1 MRQRVKVRGGVALIA
16 AVAAV
21 GLAVPS
27 MGAGTAVAGSTSY
40 SLSTQKLPD
49 GRTVVSRWNPCQ
61 VITYRVN
68 PDAVSSYSS
77 QRSAA
82 VADVR
87 KAFDLL
93 QAATGI
99 TFRYAGTTTQI
110 PKNTSSNPWYARQ
123 TSAEIVVSWVNQNS
137 TTYRTNL
144 LSKTSSGAYV
154 SGTGGFAFKYW
165 KTSSTPWT
173 GATGRGYVVLNSAH
187 NRYFKAGFGSGTTRG
202 GLLIHEIGH
211 AMGLRHVG
219 ATSEI
224 LYPQMLSRSTTAYG
238 SGDRAGLSRLGRN
251 AGCISVPSYAWSDLS

>member
-1 MRQRVKVRGGVALIA
+1 
-16 AVAAV
+16 
-21 GLAVPS
+21 
-27 MGAGTAVAGSTSY
+27 
-40 SLSTQKLPD
+40 
-49 GRTVVSRWNPCQ
+49 VSRWNPCQ

-68 PDAVSSYSS
+68 ANAVSTYSS
-77 QRSAA
+77 QRSLAI
-82 VADVR
+82 ADVR
-87 KAFDLL
+87 KAFELV

-99 TFRYAGTTTQI
+99 PFRYAGTTSQI
-110 PKNTSSNPWYARQ
+110 PMNTSVNPWYVRQ
-123 TSAEIVVSWVNQNS
+123 TSAEIVVSWVNQGS
-137 TTYRTNL
+137 STYRTNL

-173 GATGRGYVVLNSAH
+173 GATGRGYVVLNAAH

-238 SGDRAGLSRLGRN
+238 SGDRAGLSRLGRP
-251 AGCISVPSYAWSDLS
+251 AGCISVPTYAWSDMS